1 MVRVGS
7 PQTEES
13 SPMRIMASLLL
24 DLLLWEKV
32 YGGGVTRI
40 VPIYPDAPF
49 VPGPARDARC
59 DWNGL
64 A

>member
-1 MVRVGS
+1 
-7 PQTEES
+7 
-13 SPMRIMASLLL
+13 MRIMASLLL

-40 VPIYPDAPF
+40 VPNYPDAPF